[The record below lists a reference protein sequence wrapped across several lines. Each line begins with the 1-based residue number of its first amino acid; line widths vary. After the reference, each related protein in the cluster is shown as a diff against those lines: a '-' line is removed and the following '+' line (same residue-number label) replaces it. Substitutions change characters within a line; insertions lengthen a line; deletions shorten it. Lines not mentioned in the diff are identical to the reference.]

1 MIFCIWV
8 WGWCLVLW
16 WVDVWW
22 FCCGGVGLLG
32 FVIVCL
38 LGCLW
43 FGDLFCF
50 DLVVVGLVWGW
61 MVLVGVLR
69 VS

>member
-1 MIFCIWV
+1 M
-8 WGWCLVLW
+8 
-16 WVDVWW
+16 
-22 FCCGGVGLLG
+22 GLLG